1 MGSRARAKQ
10 RPQRLVKNSSE
21 QMSLT
26 KGQTKEGT
34 NEGFFDQ
41 APAPPPPPPPT
52 VGPFSSPGPH
62 PKPRPGLGSYSVTG
76 GSSGGKDGVHGDGH
90 ASEGSGL
97 ASSFHAEFSTSLHPL
112 AEQHSESSSKLDP
125 SLDIYRLTLTSVPTA

>member
-10 RPQRLVKNSSE
+10 WPQRLVKNSSE

-26 KGQTKEGT
+26 KGQTREGT

-41 APAPPPPPPPT
+41 APAPPPT
-52 VGPFSSPGPH
+52 VGPFLSPGPH

-76 GSSGGKDGVHGDGH
+76 GSAGGKDGVHGDGH
-90 ASEGSGL
+90 ASGGSGL